1 MISKAVRQNKIKPYL
16 ELLTSFAKSHQS
28 RNHIIPRR
36 VPVIEGLIAQP
47 MGKRVDAKRGLLD
60 KATAQNA
67 GIDQPAFPVAPDATD
82 DGREDPGHGN
92 DREDVVAV
100 LPHDEG
106 VLVEVGDVGAADALR
121 VLVEHHPAHVRVRE
135 ALLDR
140 VGVLVRV
147 RVSVVGAVAA
157 GPPPD
162 RALDGAGAA
171 CGEVEFEDRGCLV
184 GGMGP

>member
-1 MISKAVRQNKIKPYL
+1 
-16 ELLTSFAKSHQS
+16 
-28 RNHIIPRR
+28 
-36 VPVIEGLIAQP
+36 
-47 MGKRVDAKRGLLD
+47 MGQRVDTKRGLLD
-60 KATAQNA
+60 KAAAQNA
-67 GIDQPAFPVAPDATD
+67 GINQPTLPVAPYAAH
-82 DGREDPGHGN
+82 DGREDPGHGH
-92 DREDVVAV
+92 DGKDVVPV
-100 LPHDEG
+100 LPHDER
-106 VLVEVGDVGAADALR
+106 VLVEVGDVGAADALG
-121 VLVEHHPAHVRVRE
+121 VLVQHHPAHVRVRE

-184 GGMGP
+184 GGMRP